1 MGIYEASPD
10 RIGSP
15 RRSTPRGKDL
25 YESQEARRST
35 AAKISEREQLAFAR
49 IGGAQLIAAKLGV
62 YELANTTAAFTTL
75 RCFSEMEPMNE
86 RMRELREDNQILYD
100 DNTNLR
106 QDNKALIENLERTS
120 INFNNLSKQLD
131 QMRIARMVRVIANML
146 ELPIFEAFDMLKAQ
160 AEDFSP

>member
-1 MGIYEASPD
+1 M
-10 RIGSP
+10 
-15 RRSTPRGKDL
+15 
-25 YESQEARRST
+25 
-35 AAKISEREQLAFAR
+35 AFAR
-49 IGGAQLIAAKLGV
+49 IGGAQLIAAKLSHIERDS
-62 YELANTTAAFTTL
+62 ELAAFTTL

-160 AEDFSP
+160 SEEFSP